1 MQLIIDPLTAPAAS
15 SASSAKAAVRAYWN
29 NEPCGTRALD
39 RVDRVAFFSRLEQ
52 ERYEAEPHIAS
63 FARFGSA
70 SGQRILEVGVGAGTD
85 FAQWVRADARAVGI
99 DLTNAGVRLTRERLN
114 LEGRHAPLM
123 VSDAEMLP
131 FRSASFDGVYSYGVL
146 HHSPDTEAAIAE
158 VHRVVRPGGWVRIMI
173 YHNPSISTWLLAARY
188 RRSPKKALAYLESP
202 GTKAYSV
209 TETRRLFSAFHDVD
223 CRVVLG
229 SGDLMLMRPSSK
241 HGHLAWLWFVYPRW
255 LVRRIGRRF
264 GSMVL
269 ITARR

>member
-1 MQLIIDPLTAPAAS
+1 LTLRAVPAAAS
-15 SASSAKAAVRAYWN
+15 SASGAKAAVRAYWN

-39 RVDRVAFFSRLEQ
+39 SRDRAAFFSRLEQ
-52 ERYEAEPHIAS
+52 ERYEAEPHISS
-63 FARFGSA
+63 FAGFGSA
-70 SGQRILEVGVGAGTD
+70 KGQRILEIGVGAGTD
-85 FAQWVRADARAVGI
+85 FAQWVRGGARAVGV
-99 DLTNAGVRLTRERLN
+99 DLTYAGVALTRERLN
-114 LEGRHAPLM
+114 LEGRRAPLM

-146 HHSPDTEAAIAE
+146 HHSPDTVAAIAE

-173 YHNPSISTWLLAARY
+173 YHHPSISALLLAARY
-188 RRSPKKALAYLESP
+188 CRSPRKALANLESP

-209 TETRRLFSAFHDVD
+209 AETRGLFSAFHDVH

-229 SGDLMLMRPSSK
+229 SGDLLLMRPSSK
-241 HGHLAWLWFVYPRW
+241 HAHLAWLWCVYPRW
-255 LVRRIGRRF
+255 LVRRIGRPF

>member
-1 MQLIIDPLTAPAAS
+1 LTLRAPAAS
-15 SASSAKAAVRAYWN
+15 SASGAKAAVRAYWN

-39 RVDRVAFFSRLEQ
+39 SRDRAAFFSRLER

-63 FARFGSA
+63 FAGFGSA
-70 SGQRILEVGVGAGTD
+70 AGQRILEIGVGAGTD
-85 FAQWVRADARAVGI
+85 FVQWVRGGARAVGV
-99 DLTNAGVRLTRERLN
+99 DLTNAGVGLTRERLN
-114 LEGRHAPLM
+114 LEGRRAPLT

-173 YHNPSISTWLLAARY
+173 YHHPSISAWLLAARY
-188 RRSPKKALAYLESP
+188 RRSPRKALAYLESP

-209 TETRRLFSAFHDVD
+209 AETRRLFVAFHDVT

-241 HGHLAWLWFVYPRW
+241 HAHLAWLWRVYPRW
-255 LVRRIGRRF
+255 LVRRIGRPF

-269 ITARR
+269 ITGRR